1 MIKMT
6 VTEIGRIT
14 GMGHENTDSIKI
26 FFQTLTT
33 INKSI
38 KHSDPYL

>member
-14 GMGHENTDSIKI
+14 LKKHENTDFIEV
-26 FFQTLTT
+26 FPQTLTT
-33 INKSI
+33 IIFTKT
-38 KHSDPYL
+38 KF